1 MPLLCYHPGIISGT
15 MLTSESLEERWLPL
29 LNCLP
34 VHPQCTE
41 IRPSDPLSGWNSFLY
56 KFLIFPPPFPF
67 DWFQDIPLHRIL
79 LPLTLVF
86 FCLLLGSFHCHFL
99 NNHVPESCIFFPLFT
114 LCSSPGMLYLFSES
128 TIAYLVWT
136 AKINVCLHPSPVCH
150 TPLFP
155 ATCYWTFFLECL
167 ISISA

>member
-15 MLTSESLEERWLPL
+15 MLTSESLEERWLSPSSSS
-29 LNCLP
+29 
-34 VHPQCTE
+34 VHWDQAL
-41 IRPSDPLSGWNSFLY
+41 RPFIWV
-56 KFLIFPPPFPF
+56 K
-67 DWFQDIPLHRIL
+67 L
-79 LPLTLVF
+79 LPLRVSHLPSPFSLWLISGHSSSPYPPTTYMVF

-99 NNHVPESCIFFPLFT
+99 NNHVPESCVFFPLFT
-114 LCSSPGMLYLFSES
+114 LCSSPGILYLFSES

-136 AKINVCLHPSPVCH
+136 AKINVCLHPSPMCH